1 MEAQRIAKLATF
13 TQLVNVQIQD
23 SNLHAKMLGYSMHF
37 FSTIG
42 SCATIQLNLRHY
54 IPFKYI
60 KYTVLNYAV
69 YLTDRA

>member
-37 FSTIG
+37 FFHH
-42 SCATIQLNLRHY
+42 R
-54 IPFKYI
+54 
-60 KYTVLNYAV
+60 
-69 YLTDRA
+69 